1 MPARTGPVHVAKIK
15 RTHKGN
21 EYFTYLLRR
30 TCREG
35 GKVKHETLG
44 NISHLGPELIDIVQ
58 RSYKGEVFV
67 PAGESVEI
75 ARSLPHG
82 HIAAIVGA
90 MRKLGLDRLLSKKR
104 SRDQDLA
111 LAMIVLRI
119 LNPGSKLATSR
130 GMADQTVLTTLT
142 DILNV
147 ESPHVNELY
156 RALDWLGSRQ
166 ESIED
171 ELAKRHF
178 SEGSLVLYDV
188 TSVYFEGCKCP
199 PARRGYNLDKKKGKL
214 QVVVGLLCNQKGCPA
229 AVEVFVGNTGDPT
242 TLASQIEKVRTRFGL
257 NKVIIVGDRGM
268 ITETRLTKDIRIHDG
283 LDWITCLRAPTIKA
297 LAKSGELQ
305 LSLFDERDLAEI
317 THPDF
322 PGERLIACR
331 NPYLAAQRART
342 REELLQATEEKL
354 AAVTNA
360 TTRPKRRLKGKDKIA
375 LRVGKILDKFKVTK
389 HFVIDIME
397 DSFTYRRN
405 AEGIREESALDG
417 IYILRTSV
425 VADILS
431 SEDTVRAYKGL
442 SSAKRAFRS
451 LKTADLQIRPVY
463 HYKSDR
469 VQGHVLLGML
479 AYYVEWRMRQV
490 LAPILFDDDDP
501 KGAQKARTSVIAPAA
516 RSEAARRKLAA
527 RKTEDGLPVHSFK
540 TLMDDLATV
549 TRNTVRFPGVEQPV
563 YIYATPTPVQRRA
576 FDLLGVSHRL

>member
-1 MPARTGPVHVAKIK
+1 MPARTGPVHVAIIK
-15 RTHKGN
+15 RTHKGK
-21 EYFTYLLRR
+21 EYKTYLLRR
-30 TCREG
+30 TYREG

-44 NISHLGPELIDIVQ
+44 NISHLGSELIDMVQ
-58 RSYKGEVFV
+58 RSFKGEVFV
-67 PAGESVEI
+67 TASEAVEI
-75 ARSLPHG
+75 TRSLPHG
-82 HIAAIVGA
+82 HIAAILGTI
-90 MRKLGLDRLLSKKR
+90 RKLGLDRLLSKKR
-104 SRDQDLA
+104 SREQCLA

-119 LNPGSKLATSR
+119 LKPASKLATSR
-130 GMADQTVLTTLT
+130 SMADQTVISTLT

-156 RALDWLGSRQ
+156 LALDWLGSRQ
-166 ESIED
+166 ESIEN

-199 PARRGYNLDKKKGKL
+199 LAKRGYNRDKKRGKL
-214 QVVVGLLCNQKGCPA
+214 QIVVGLLCNRQGCPA
-229 AVEVFVGNTGDPT
+229 AVEVFEGNTGDPT
-242 TLASQIEKVRTRFGL
+242 TLSSQIEKFRTRFGL

-268 ITETRLTKDIRIHDG
+268 ITETRLTKDIRIHEG

-331 NPYLAAQRART
+331 NLYLAAQRGRT

-354 AAVTNA
+354 SAVAQA
-360 TTRPKRRLKGKDKIA
+360 TTRTKRRLKGKDKIA
-375 LRVGKILDKFKVTK
+375 LRVGKVLDKFKVAK
-389 HFVIDIME
+389 HFVIDITE

-405 AEGIREESALDG
+405 EESIREESALDG

-425 VADILS
+425 DVDTLS

-442 SSAKRAFRS
+442 SSAERAFRS
-451 LKTADLQIRPVY
+451 LKTVDLQIRPVY

-469 VQGHVLLGML
+469 VRGHVLLCML
-479 AYYVEWRMRQV
+479 AYYVEWHMRQA
-490 LAPILFDDDDP
+490 LAPILFDDHDP
-501 KGAQKARTSVIAPAA
+501 QGAQQAWTSVVAPAA
-516 RSEAARRKLAA
+516 RSEAVRRKLAT
-527 RKTEDGLPVHSFK
+527 RKTDDGMPLHSFK

-549 TRNTVRFPGVEQPV
+549 TRNTVRFPGVEQSI
-563 YIYATPTPVQRRA
+563 YIFATPTPVQRRA
-576 FDLLGVSHRL
+576 FDLLGVPYRV